1 MKNRIIELFLTAGI
15 HLSEQQSIRF
25 TQYLELLQSWNER
38 MNLVASSETDE
49 IIMRHFIDSLSI
61 LNAVQLTEGLKVID
75 VGSGAGFPG
84 IPLAIMT
91 NAYFTLVDSQMKR
104 INFLNEVRT
113 VLELENVDCIQSR
126 FEDLAHIAEHRE
138 KYDIA
143 VCRAVAPLNV
153 LLEFTLPFI
162 KNNGSLIAHKG
173 SMLPDEVKDSKTA
186 MKLLNGEIE
195 DIYEYT
201 DDKDIKRFILKVK
214 KLNTIS
220 KKYPRKSGTPKSSP
234 LL

>member
-1 MKNRIIELFLTAGI
+1 MQNRITELFQSAGI
-15 HLSEQQSIRF
+15 HLSEKESIKF
-25 TQYLELLQSWNER
+25 AQYLELLQSWNER

-49 IIMRHFIDSLSI
+49 IIQRHFIDSLSI
-61 LNAVQLTEGLKVID
+61 LKAVQLTPGLKVID

-84 IPLAIMT
+84 IPLAIMSEA
-91 NAYFTLVDSQMKR
+91 NFTLVDSQMKR
-104 INFLNEVRT
+104 INFLNEVCT
-113 VLELENVDCIQSR
+113 ILELNNVNCIQSR
-126 FEDLAHIAEHRE
+126 FEDLAHKAEHRE
-138 KYDIA
+138 KYDFA

-162 KNNGSLIAHKG
+162 KNNGYLIAHKG
-173 SMLPDEVKDSKTA
+173 SMLPDEVKDSKNA

-214 KLNTIS
+214 KSNTIS
-220 KKYPRKSGTPKSSP
+220 KKYPRKSGTPKSAP